1 MISPGHGMNGS
12 DQAVT
17 VAIRPEDLVFDAVE
31 GADGNSWMVRVEELE
46 FLGSFVR
53 ATLAFGDAQHALSL
67 LADVSINL
75 VRHTNLAQG
84 QEHRVALPAER
95 IRVYPGHGV
104 RE

>member
-1 MISPGHGMNGS
+1 
-12 DQAVT
+12 
-17 VAIRPEDLVFDAVE
+17 
-31 GADGNSWMVRVEELE
+31 
-46 FLGSFVR
+46 VR
-53 ATLAFGDAQHALSL
+53 ATLAFGDAQHAMSL